1 METITLPCTATLEI
15 IRWEV
20 QNANWVKNIT
30 QRSNVTKDYNNLLFP
45 SLFGATPISYQN
57 K

>member
-30 QRSNVTKDYNNLLFP
+30 QRSNVTKD
-45 SLFGATPISYQN
+45 
-57 K
+57 